1 CAQSLRLPPY
11 FPPRGLPSLHLLTQL
26 EQHIAQYE
34 VEITAR
40 QGSFNQKLQA
50 IKDLCGRLGLDV
62 DAQLQSLPSPG
73 ANPDEFIPSEQDLNK
88 MQRKLDELQARH
100 DQMLASFTNFCQ
112 DIRRIATDIEY
123 LPETAAEAAILSDST
138 QYSMASTSS
147 KSLNNNNNEK
157 PLSLTES
164 AAPAAWPLTD
174 TSLSELAAWRL
185 RLVKHKAMLVGTCD
199 ELRAQVALLRQRL
212 RLGDE
217 DDEFQL
223 SRHQGYRPSD
233 LAALQSELARCQNLR
248 DGPMASAYAAS
259 LRREA
264 AELAALCFASIED
277 AVGAGDPGLTNEALE
292 ARVEQLRNRYES
304 SRELYDT
311 VRLYQLT
318 WEAYLDVEQ
327 RMKDPSIFSNRGG
340 ILLKTEKEKKHLLKE
355 LPRVEAR
362 VAEQLRACRGGDR
375 FKIDGRSFEEHVQHL
390 WDGFKAERE
399 AAKANRRVGRR
410 IATMKRQYQAKAT
423 KQKQQQQNLE
433 ATEAK
438 QLRQAPVEFGP
449 YLSDRQWATI
459 REDLS
464 ADGSCWEF
472 CDFHRSH
479 RDPYLAGEDGLLG
492 ICDSGCRLCFA
503 WGFWNGKDA
512 FVKEKLFGLTGGM
525 RAQGNHGEDVKEA
538 YFYQLNS
545 PSHDYMRAKYIYPV
559 EAFPYDRLLAENA
572 KRSVTDDE
580 FEIYDTGVF
589 DKGYWEICVEYA
601 RDDDGSGGGGDTVC
615 VMTAKNC
622 SDSESTLHALPT
634 VWFRNTWNTVYSDSA
649 ATKRADKDQP
659 RLTRVTGANKNFP
672 PTVECR
678 HPELPTV
685 FAQFSNEFMAA
696 DGPGILF
703 TRNETEEKN
712 AISRYLTAAR
722 AQGGPPRLPR
732 DAGSKC
738 SSVHQLTLAPG
749 AAASVCVRL
758 SNRPQSRPVPL
769 LVTNELVA
777 RQRTKTEAFYA
788 KVLDWLPESYHPSG
802 DLAEICR
809 LAYSGLLWS
818 KQYYEYR
825 PTRYLK
831 CREAA
836 GIRNAFSLEPASYLI
851 RQVESHGW
859 EHLDNADILSM
870 PDKWEFPWYASWDT
884 GFQAAVLADVDPD
897 FAKAQLELMLSDR
910 YMSPEGQNPPVL
922 AWSAYE
928 VFKSTGDLD
937 FARRIYP
944 RLKLNFA
951 WWLRHRRVASQCSA
965 DDSESDAVSQVP
977 DNCRIYQADAYA
989 WVFATGL
996 HCLRLA
1002 AAAGQSDS
1010 ELCYWLDWLARLQ
1023 RGFRHFDD
1031 AEGFCFDILEERG
1044 ADGVWRRTHVRILS
1058 MVGMM
1063 PLTAVMDFDWSD
1075 LAGREAVAAAIDRCE
1090 CIQPNSIT

>member
-1 CAQSLRLPPY
+1 
-11 FPPRGLPSLHLLTQL
+11 
-26 EQHIAQYE
+26 
-34 VEITAR
+34 
-40 QGSFNQKLQA
+40 
-50 IKDLCGRLGLDV
+50 
-62 DAQLQSLPSPG
+62 
-73 ANPDEFIPSEQDLNK
+73 
-88 MQRKLDELQARH
+88 
-100 DQMLASFTNFCQ
+100 
-112 DIRRIATDIEY
+112 
-123 LPETAAEAAILSDST
+123 
-138 QYSMASTSS
+138 
-147 KSLNNNNNEK
+147 
-157 PLSLTES
+157 
-164 AAPAAWPLTD
+164 
-174 TSLSELAAWRL
+174 
-185 RLVKHKAMLVGTCD
+185 
-199 ELRAQVALLRQRL
+199 
-212 RLGDE
+212 
-217 DDEFQL
+217 
-223 SRHQGYRPSD
+223 
-233 LAALQSELARCQNLR
+233 
-248 DGPMASAYAAS
+248 
-259 LRREA
+259 
-264 AELAALCFASIED
+264 
-277 AVGAGDPGLTNEALE
+277 
-292 ARVEQLRNRYES
+292 
-304 SRELYDT
+304 
-311 VRLYQLT
+311 
-318 WEAYLDVEQ
+318 
-327 RMKDPSIFSNRGG
+327 
-340 ILLKTEKEKKHLLKE
+340 
-355 LPRVEAR
+355 
-362 VAEQLRACRGGDR
+362 
-375 FKIDGRSFEEHVQHL
+375 
-390 WDGFKAERE
+390 
-399 AAKANRRVGRR
+399 
-410 IATMKRQYQAKAT
+410 MKRQYQAKAT

-512 FVKEKLFGLTGGM
+512 FVKEKLFGLTGGV

-545 PSHDYMRAKYIYPV
+545 PSHDYMRANV
-559 EAFPYDRLLAENA
+559 SYDRLLAENA
-572 KRSVTDDE
+572 KRSVRDDE

-601 RDDDGSGGGGDTVC
+601 RDDDGSGGGGNTVC

-622 SDSESTLHALPT
+622 SDSESTLHALLPSG
-634 VWFRNTWNTVYSDSA
+634 FRNTWNTVYSDSA

-659 RLTRVTGANKNFP
+659 RLTRVTGANKSFP

-685 FAQFSNEFMAA
+685 FLLNSATNSWRRM
-696 DGPGILF
+696 DRGILF

-722 AQGGPPRLPR
+722 HRQ
-732 DAGSKC
+732 
-738 SSVHQLTLAPG
+738 VQLRAPVDLAPG

-769 LVTNELVA
+769 LV
-777 RQRTKTEAFYA
+777 
-788 KVLDWLPESYHPSG
+788 LDWLPESYHPSS

-836 GIRNAFSLEPASYLI
+836 GIRNAFRWNP
-851 RQVESHGW
+851 HGW

-870 PDKWEFPWYASWDT
+870 PDKWEFPWYASWTPVSRPHD
-884 GFQAAVLADVDPD
+884 
-897 FAKAQLELMLSDR
+897 E
-910 YMSPEGQNPPVL
+910 NPPVL

-965 DDSESDAVSQVP
+965 DDSESDAVYFKSGFLGMDNICAIDRSRVP

-1058 MVGMM
+1058 MVGLM

-1075 LAGREAVAAAIDRCE
+1075 LAGREAVADAIDRQWVKVFERLFPLREGPADCSDADEGFLGPYGVRMVSRWHRKHPVTLAQSTLNYEPGESRTGMYGGNSNWRGPVWLCMNYLLVQAALRVHEGGRPDPRCVALPDKSANE
-1090 CIQPNSIT
+1090 CCQTAATNRRRPLHGEAKEFASQWRGAEFALFYEYFHGDTGRGCGASHQTGWTALVVKFAQTLHKRLVAE

>member
-1 CAQSLRLPPY
+1 
-11 FPPRGLPSLHLLTQL
+11 
-26 EQHIAQYE
+26 
-34 VEITAR
+34 
-40 QGSFNQKLQA
+40 
-50 IKDLCGRLGLDV
+50 
-62 DAQLQSLPSPG
+62 
-73 ANPDEFIPSEQDLNK
+73 
-88 MQRKLDELQARH
+88 
-100 DQMLASFTNFCQ
+100 
-112 DIRRIATDIEY
+112 
-123 LPETAAEAAILSDST
+123 
-138 QYSMASTSS
+138 
-147 KSLNNNNNEK
+147 
-157 PLSLTES
+157 
-164 AAPAAWPLTD
+164 
-174 TSLSELAAWRL
+174 
-185 RLVKHKAMLVGTCD
+185 
-199 ELRAQVALLRQRL
+199 
-212 RLGDE
+212 
-217 DDEFQL
+217 
-223 SRHQGYRPSD
+223 
-233 LAALQSELARCQNLR
+233 
-248 DGPMASAYAAS
+248 
-259 LRREA
+259 
-264 AELAALCFASIED
+264 
-277 AVGAGDPGLTNEALE
+277 
-292 ARVEQLRNRYES
+292 
-304 SRELYDT
+304 
-311 VRLYQLT
+311 
-318 WEAYLDVEQ
+318 
-327 RMKDPSIFSNRGG
+327 
-340 ILLKTEKEKKHLLKE
+340 
-355 LPRVEAR
+355 
-362 VAEQLRACRGGDR
+362 
-375 FKIDGRSFEEHVQHL
+375 
-390 WDGFKAERE
+390 
-399 AAKANRRVGRR
+399 
-410 IATMKRQYQAKAT
+410 MKRQYQAKAT

-512 FVKEKLFGLTGGM
+512 FVKEKLFGLTGGV

-572 KRSVTDDE
+572 KRSVRDDE

-659 RLTRVTGANKNFP
+659 RLTRVTGANKSFP

-722 AQGGPPRLPR
+722 AQDRPRLPR

-777 RQRTKTEAFYA
+777 RQRAKTEAFYA
-788 KVLDWLPESYHPSG
+788 KVLDWLPESYHPSS

-836 GIRNAFSLEPASYLI
+836 GIRNAFRWNP
-851 RQVESHGW
+851 HGW

-910 YMSPEGQNPPVL
+910 YMSPEGQVPGCEFNYSDENPPVL

-965 DDSESDAVSQVP
+965 DDSESDAVYFKSGFLGMDNICAIDRSRVP

-1058 MVGMM
+1058 MVGLM

-1075 LAGREAVAAAIDRCE
+1075 LAGREAVADAIDRCGLRVE
-1090 CIQPNSIT
+1090 RPGNSGSRCLVSLLNSRQWVKVFERLFPLREGPADCSDADEGFLGPYGVRMVSRWHRKHPVTLAQSTLNYEPGESRTGMYGGNSNWRGPVWLCMNYLLVQAALRVHKGGRPDPRLRRFARQVCERVLSIFVGKHDGVDGQTAATNRRRPLHGEAKEFASQWRGAEFALFYEYFHGDTGRGCGASHQTGWTALVVKFAQTLHKRLVAE